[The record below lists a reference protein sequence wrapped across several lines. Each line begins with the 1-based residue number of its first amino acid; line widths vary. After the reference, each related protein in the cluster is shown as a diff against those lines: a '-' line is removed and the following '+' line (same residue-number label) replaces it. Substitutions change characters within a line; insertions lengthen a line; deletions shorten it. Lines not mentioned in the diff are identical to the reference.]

1 MRARNSDARH
11 HGTGVGGELNSKQR
25 ARKLVMVEKGVGGW
39 RGVTRWGEK
48 GGGSAPTTRRR
59 RERDRSNICVCR
71 FFFSLAIMVNLYERQ
86 KCHWIDHSHS

>member
-48 GGGSAPTTRRR
+48 GGGSAPTTTTQG
-59 RERDRSNICVCR
+59 ERQIKYLCLS